1 LLKKLRFR
9 EILKEN
15 MRSPD
20 DVLADENDNIDEEA
34 LHKGKHG
41 FMDEVIQGLIPISPL
56 YTNVVIGPFS
66 QLSL

>member
-1 LLKKLRFR
+1 
-9 EILKEN
+9 